1 MGAKLMVILGNLPLE
16 DGMADFAIFWAP
28 TFSIQN
34 LHVWVGVC
42 DTFLKSMTKSYLMVG
57 VGGVLARQMPRL
69 IRLPLSEIL
78 LGKEFTGFQ
87 FFQPKVYPA

>member
-16 DGMADFAIFWAP
+16 DGMAHFAIFWAP

-34 LHVWVGVC
+34 LHAFVWVGVC

-57 VGGVLARQMPRL
+57 VGGVQANV
-69 IRLPLSEIL
+69 
-78 LGKEFTGFQ
+78 
-87 FFQPKVYPA
+87 KVDKVDSV